1 VSGYPFKIYNASA
14 GSGKTHTLTKEYL
27 KIVLSA
33 PGSFGQIL
41 AITFTNKAVNEMK
54 ERILNSLHEFS
65 TTDTIEGAS
74 VLFVELMSELDLDI
88 NTLRGKAKKTIKE
101 ILHNY
106 GFFDIST
113 IDKFTHRLIRT
124 FAKDLK
130 IVQNFEVVL
139 DTDLLLSE
147 AVDKLLE
154 KVGRD
159 KALTKVLMDFA
170 LEKINDDKSWDVSFD
185 LNKIGKLL
193 FNETNAEHL
202 KLIKDKNLTD
212 FEELKKV
219 ITRHI
224 KGYKQELV
232 ENASKALRLIQGN
245 GLVTANFKSGFFPKF
260 MIKIESGDIG
270 LDFGAV
276 WKQNIETEPLYTKSC
291 PGDVKAIL
299 DGLHPQFVI
308 IFKKIEAVFHQ
319 MLFLINIYKNLVPL
333 TVLNAIQKEVK
344 EIQKEKG
351 QLSIS
356 EFNTIISNEIRNQ
369 PAPFIYERLGEK
381 YRHYFIDEFQDTS
394 ELQWNN
400 LVPLIGNALEGED
413 NQGNTGSLFLVGDA
427 KQAIYRWR
435 GGKAEQFLSL
445 INEITNPF
453 VISPKTY
460 DLPSNYRS
468 HEEII
473 KFNNDFFTLTSPLL
487 NNQLYHDLFEKGNQ
501 QKSNKKKEGLVQLT
515 FLEIEED
522 QDLDLLYCE
531 EVLKTIQSILQKA
544 YSYNDIAIL
553 VRDNKHGI
561 ILADFLS
568 EKKVPIISPDSLL
581 ISNNKKVQFLI
592 NLLLYNNHQDNL
604 EATYNILYFLSGEQE
619 NKHSLI
625 STHLKELEK
634 FLKETYDFDI
644 SVLNQKSVYDG
655 LELAI
660 KQFHLIDDSD
670 AYLTFLLDLVL
681 EVEQKEGAGVHVF
694 LSYWEKKKNK
704 HSITAPNNMNAIKI
718 MSIHKSKGLEF
729 PIVIFPFANS
739 NIYKEIDPKLWLK
752 VDKTEYN
759 DFKEVLISKKKEV
772 VDYNETAAIA
782 FDNEQHKL
790 ELDAFNILYVSLTR
804 AERALYIITQKDHA
818 SIKSNR
824 KTHYSDLFIHY
835 LKEKNLWN
843 DSKPIYTFGSL
854 NPNNSIEK
862 NSAIEK
868 DIPYQ
873 YTNKENPNFSIMT
886 KAGLLW
892 DTEQEAAL
900 SKGNLI
906 HHIMGLIETK
916 EDIDHVFIDLE
927 QKGFINKAEVDNL
940 KTKIQQV
947 INHNDL
953 EKYFLKGVVI
963 KNEKDIITGKGE
975 ILRPDRI
982 VITAN
987 RATIIDY
994 KTGKENSAY
1003 KEQLNSYADALETMG
1018 YEIEKKIITYINN
1031 DIKIEY
1037 V

>member
-27 KIVLSA
+27 KIVLST

-65 TTDTIEGAS
+65 TTDTVEKAS

-88 NTLRGKAKKTIKE
+88 NKLREKAKRTIKE

-113 IDKFTHRLIRT
+113 IDKFNHRLIRT

-159 KALTKVLMDFA
+159 KAMTKVLMEFA
-170 LEKINDDKSWDVSFD
+170 LGKINDDKSWDVSFD

-193 FNETNAEHL
+193 FNETNTEHL
-202 KLIKDKNLTD
+202 KLIRDKDLTD

-219 ITRHI
+219 ITIHI
-224 KGYKQELV
+224 KDCKHELV
-232 ENASKALRLIQGN
+232 ENASKALKLIQDN
-245 GLVTANFKSGFFPKF
+245 GLVTADFKSGYFPKF
-260 MIKIESGDIG
+260 MIKIERGDIS
-270 LDFGAV
+270 LDFGAG
-276 WKQNIETEPLYTKSC
+276 WKQNFETEPLYIKSC
-291 PGDVKAIL
+291 PEDIKAIL

-308 IFKKIEAVFHQ
+308 IFKKIEMVFHQ

-333 TVLNAIQKEVK
+333 TVLNAVQKEVK
-344 EIQKEKG
+344 KIQEDKG

-400 LVPLIGNALEGED
+400 LVPLISNALEGED

-445 INEITNPF
+445 INENTNPF

-473 KFNNDFFTLTSPLL
+473 KFNNDFFTITSPLL
-487 NNQLYHDLFEKGNQ
+487 NNQLYHDLFEKGNR

-531 EVLKTIQSILQKA
+531 EVLKTVQSILQKA

-561 ILADFLS
+561 KLADFLS
-568 EKKVPIISPDSLL
+568 EKKVPVISPDSLL

-592 NLLLYNNHQDNL
+592 NLLRYNNHQENL
-604 EATYNILYFLSGEQE
+604 EASFNILYFLSGEQE

-655 LELAI
+655 MELAI
-660 KQFHLIDDSD
+660 KRFQLIDGSD

-681 EVEQKEGAGVHVF
+681 EVEQKEGTGLHTF
-694 LSYWEKKKNK
+694 LAYWEKKKDK
-704 HSITAPNNMNAIKI
+704 HSIAAPNNMNAIKI

-739 NIYKEIDPKLWLK
+739 NIYKEIDPKLWLP
-752 VDKTEYN
+752 VDKSQYN
-759 DFKEVLISKKKEV
+759 EFEEVLISKKKEI

-804 AERALYIITQKDHA
+804 AERALYIITQKDNA

-843 DSKPIYTFGSL
+843 DSNPSYTFGSL
-854 NPNNSIEK
+854 NPNNSIKK
-862 NSAIEK
+862 NSTIEK

-873 YTNKENPNFSIMT
+873 YTNKENPNFSILT

-900 SKGNLI
+900 TKGNLI

-916 EDIDHVFIDLE
+916 DDIDPVFIDLE
-927 QKGFINKAEVDNL
+927 QKGLINKAEVDNL
-940 KTKIQQV
+940 KTKIHQL
-947 INHNDL
+947 INHDDL
-953 EKYFLKGVVI
+953 EKYFQKGVII
-963 KNEKDIITGKGE
+963 KNEKEIITGKGE

-982 VITAN
+982 VITGN
-987 RATIIDY
+987 KATIIDY
-994 KTGKENSAY
+994 KTGKENTAY
-1003 KEQLNSYADALETMG
+1003 IEQLNSYAAAMETMG

>member
-1 VSGYPFKIYNASA
+1 MAGYPFKIYNASA

-27 KIVLSA
+27 KIVLSI

-65 TTDTIEGAS
+65 TTNTNEGAS
-74 VLFVELMSELDLDI
+74 VLFVELMSELDLDLSE
-88 NTLRGKAKKTIKE
+88 LREKAKKTIKE

-139 DTDLLLSE
+139 DTDLLLNE

-154 KVGRD
+154 KVGQDR
-159 KALTKVLMDFA
+159 AMTKVLMDFA
-170 LEKINDDKSWDVSFD
+170 LEKINEDKSWDVSFD

-202 KLIKDKNLTD
+202 KLIQDKDLTD
-212 FEELKKV
+212 FKELKKV
-219 ITRHI
+219 ITEHI
-224 KGYKQELV
+224 EGYKHELV
-232 ENASKALRLIQGN
+232 ENASKALRLIQDN
-245 GLVTANFKSGFFPKF
+245 GLVTSDFKSGFFPKF
-260 MIKIESGDIG
+260 MMKIESGDIG
-270 LDFGAV
+270 LDFDAG
-276 WKQNIETEPLYTKSC
+276 WKRNFETEPLYTKSC
-291 PGDVKAIL
+291 PEDIKAIL
-299 DGLHPQFVI
+299 DGLHPQFMN
-308 IFKKIEAVFHQ
+308 IFKKIEDVFHQ
-319 MLFLINIYKNLVPL
+319 MVFLINIYKNLVPL

-344 EIQKEKG
+344 KIQEEKG

-356 EFNTIISNEIRNQ
+356 EFNTIISNEIKNQ

-413 NQGNTGSLFLVGDA
+413 NQGNIGSLFLVGDA

-435 GGKAEQFLSL
+435 GGKAEQFLGL
-445 INEITNPF
+445 INGNTNPF
-453 VISPKTY
+453 VISPKIF

-473 KFNNDFFTLTSPLL
+473 KFNNDFFTITSPLL
-487 NNQLYHDLFEKGNQ
+487 SSQLYHGLFEKGNR
-501 QKSNKKKEGLVQLT
+501 QKFNKKKDGLVQLT
-515 FLEIEED
+515 FLETEED

-531 EVLKTIQSILQKA
+531 EVLKTIHSILHKA

-592 NLLLYNNHQDNL
+592 NLLLYNNQQDNL
-604 EATYNILYFLSGEQE
+604 EASYNILYFLSGDQE

-625 STHLKELEK
+625 STHLKELGK
-634 FLKETYDFDI
+634 FLKESYNFDI
-644 SVLNQKSVYDG
+644 AVLSQKSVYDG
-655 LELAI
+655 LEIAI
-660 KQFHLIDDSD
+660 KQFRLIDGSD
-670 AYLTFLLDLVL
+670 AYLTFLLDMVL
-681 EVEQKEGAGVHVF
+681 EVEQKEGAGVHTF
-694 LSYWEKKKNK
+694 LSYWEKKKDK
-704 HSITAPNNMNAIKI
+704 HSIAAPNNLNAIKI

-739 NIYKEIDPKLWLK
+739 NIYKEIDPKLWIK
-752 VDKTEYN
+752 VDKLRFNE
-759 DFKEVLISKKKEV
+759 FEEVLISKKKEV
-772 VDYNETAAIA
+772 VNYNETAAVA
-782 FDNEQHKL
+782 FHNEQHKL
-790 ELDAFNILYVSLTR
+790 ELDAFNILYVALTR
-804 AERALYIITQKDHA
+804 AEKALYIITQKDDA
-818 SIKSNR
+818 SIKSER
-824 KTHYSDLFIHY
+824 KTHYSDIFIHY
-835 LKEKNLWN
+835 LKEKKLWN
-843 DSKPIYTFGSL
+843 DSKLIYTFGTL
-854 NPNNSIEK
+854 NPNSIEK

-868 DIPYQ
+868 GIPYQ

-900 SKGNLI
+900 TKGNLI

-916 EDIDHVFIDLE
+916 DDIDQVFIDLE
-927 QKGFINKAEVDNL
+927 QKGSINKVEVDDL
-940 KTKIQQV
+940 KTKINRV
-947 INHNDL
+947 ISHIDL
-953 EKYFLKGVVI
+953 EMYFQKGVVI
-963 KNEKDIITGKGE
+963 KNEKEIITREGE

-982 VITAN
+982 IIIGN

-994 KTGKENSAY
+994 KTGKENKAY
-1003 KEQLNSYADALETMG
+1003 IEQLNSYADALETMG
-1018 YEIEKKIITYINN
+1018 YEIEKKILTYINN